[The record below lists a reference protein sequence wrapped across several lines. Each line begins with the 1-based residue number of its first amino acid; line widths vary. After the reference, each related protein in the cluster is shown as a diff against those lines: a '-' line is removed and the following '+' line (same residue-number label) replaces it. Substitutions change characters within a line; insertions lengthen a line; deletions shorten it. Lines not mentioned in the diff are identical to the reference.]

1 MWILLARYR
10 ARSSYFR
17 PTDRQIDRLDQVYT
31 HRQVRGQRQIRLDIQ
46 TDRQIRQTD
55 RLDRQT
61 IQVGRQ
67 IEIDRLDQIDW
78 IDYIDIWT
86 ERLDR
91 QTDYIILNRQTDQI
105 NRLYRQ
111 IDRQRQ
117 IYQIRQIYG
126 QRQIRQ
132 TDRLDYI
139 RQTERLDRQTIQVGR
154 QIDRDRLDQID
165 IWTEI
170 DQIRQIYGQ
179 RQIRQTDQIILD
191 RQIRQI
197 DYIGRQ
203 IDIDR
208 YIDRLDIWTEMDQIE
223 RQIRLYQTDRL
234 DSWMDR
240 DRLDLIDRQIDQ
252 IRQVGGWT
260 NGRWTVVW
268 MNGLK
273 DLQIMC
279 GRAEQTSPCSRLPC
293 RTVAVKFPLA
303 CVPSRRQSCWLF
315 EQQSVLLRDRRNKRG
330 KDPCRRGDHHTC
342 AWFQLSCVLL
352 AEFTA
357 MSLGFIQR
365 LPVRQDR
372 G

>member
-1 MWILLARYR
+1 MDREIGQTDRLYYIKQTDRLDKQ
-10 ARSSYFR
+10 
-17 PTDRQIDRLDQVYT
+17 TIQVDRQIEIDILDQIDIWIEIDQIDRQIRLYQIDREIRQIDYIG
-31 HRQVRGQRQIRLDIQ
+31 RQVDRQRQIRLD
-46 TDRQIRQTD
+46 R
-55 RLDRQT
+55 
-61 IQVGRQ
+61 
-67 IEIDRLDQIDW
+67 
-78 IDYIDIWT
+78 YM
-86 ERLDR
+86 
-91 QTDYIILNRQTDQI
+91 
-105 NRLYRQ
+105 
-111 IDRQRQ
+111 
-117 IYQIRQIYG
+117 
-126 QRQIRQ
+126 
-132 TDRLDYI
+132 
-139 RQTERLDRQTIQVGR
+139 
-154 QIDRDRLDQID
+154 DRDRLDQID

-170 DQIRQIYGQ
+170 
-179 RQIRQTDQIILD
+179 DQIILD